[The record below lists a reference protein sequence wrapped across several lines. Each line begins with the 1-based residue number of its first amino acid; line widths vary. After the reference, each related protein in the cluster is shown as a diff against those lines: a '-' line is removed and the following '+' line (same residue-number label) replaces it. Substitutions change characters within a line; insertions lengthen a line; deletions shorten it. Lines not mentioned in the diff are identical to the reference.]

1 MRKFTVHFRRPP
13 TLKQK
18 SNYPYRGEYGFDW
31 LREEYIYPI
40 DTVKV
45 NHTWGNITELYKPT
59 ILCRDPS
66 SLRKE
71 YKKDIEHPIAPYGE
85 SYDPAWLSI
94 FASGVEGS
102 ANSTMHS
109 DGVYLTLQLDE
120 IDEIIDDGTE
130 IILKPGKACLKV
142 TPEKIAISKFIATG
156 KKVDSWGVVV
166 KPSITTN
173 WLMLYE

>member
-1 MRKFTVHFRRPP
+1 MPLTPPVCSTPVGSTSTSCLRKFTVHFRRPP

-71 YKKDIEHPIAPYGE
+71 YKKDIEHR
-85 SYDPAWLSI
+85 
-94 FASGVEGS
+94 
-102 ANSTMHS
+102 
-109 DGVYLTLQLDE
+109 
-120 IDEIIDDGTE
+120 
-130 IILKPGKACLKV
+130 
-142 TPEKIAISKFIATG
+142 
-156 KKVDSWGVVV
+156 
-166 KPSITTN
+166 
-173 WLMLYE
+173 